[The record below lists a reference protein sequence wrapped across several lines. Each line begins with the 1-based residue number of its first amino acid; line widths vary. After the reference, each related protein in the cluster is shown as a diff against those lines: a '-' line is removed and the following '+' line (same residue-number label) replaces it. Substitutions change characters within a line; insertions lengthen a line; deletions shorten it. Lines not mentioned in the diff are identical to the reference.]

1 MIEGTHE
8 VVTTIVW
15 KVPSGVD
22 PKQVVIAV
30 TQGGLSVAAGMIPNV
45 KSFDSVP
52 RKVGAGPAPR
62 IVS

>member
-15 KVPSGVD
+15 RVPPGVQ
-22 PKQVVIAV
+22 PENVVIAV
-30 TQGGLSVAAGMIPNV
+30 TQGGISIAAGMLPNV

-52 RKVGAGPAPR
+52 RPVQDVPAQKF
-62 IVS
+62 VS

>member
-15 KVPSGVD
+15 KVPPGID
-22 PKQVVIAV
+22 PQQVVIAV
-30 TQGGLSVAAGMIPNV
+30 TQGGLSVAAGMMPNV
-45 KSFDSVP
+45 KSFESVP
-52 RKVGAGPAPR
+52 RKVGPAPS